1 MIWGLLLSLRPR
13 QWIKNLFLFAGL
25 VFSRNLLNLPLLW
38 TVLAAFGLFCLLSG
52 SVYLINDVLDRGR
65 DRRHPIKRLRPI
77 ASGRVPVNVALG
89 VALALAFGSLAL
101 SFRLRPAF
109 GGVASA
115 YFFLISA
122 YSLWLKHYVIVDVM
136 AIAMGFVLRA
146 VAGAVVIDVPISPWL
161 LICTVLVALFLA
173 LGKRRHELVLLEGEA
188 GDHRGILREYSPY
201 LLDQMIAVVT
211 ASTVVAYALY
221 TVSGGTVQ
229 KFGTT
234 RLSWTFPFVLYGVFR
249 YLYLIHRRGSGGR
262 PEEALLSDLPLLL
275 DVLLWAVVTFL
286 ILYL

>member
-52 SVYLINDVLDRGR
+52 SVYLINDILDRQR
-65 DRRHPIKRLRPI
+65 DRRHPIKRLRPV
-77 ASGRVPVNVALG
+77 ASGQVPVNVALG
-89 VALALAFGSLAL
+89 VALALALGSLAL
-101 SFRLRPAF
+101 SFHLQPAF

-122 YSLWLKHYVIVDVM
+122 YSLWLKHYVIADVL
-136 AIAMGFVLRA
+136 AVAMGFVLRA
-146 VAGAVVIDVPISPWL
+146 VAGAVVIDVPISHWL

-173 LGKRRHELVLLEGEA
+173 LGKRRHELVLLEEGAGE
-188 GDHRGILREYSPY
+188 HRGILREYSPY

-211 ASTVVAYALY
+211 ASTVVTYALY
-221 TVSGGTVQ
+221 TVSRGTVQ

-234 RLSWTFPFVLYGVFR
+234 RLIWTFPFVLYGVFR

-262 PEEALLSDLPLLL
+262 PEEALLSDLALLL
-275 DVLLWAVVTFL
+275 DVLLWAVATFL